1 MLQMHSSEL
10 TCRLTTKFLAKLSLV
25 FQVLH
30 INNFRTKTQERQKV
44 EGRKDH
50 KVRVGFAQLTDPL

>member
-1 MLQMHSSEL
+1 MLRMHSREL

-30 INNFRTKTQERQKV
+30 INNFRAKTQERQKV

-50 KVRVGFAQLTDPL
+50 KVSVGFAQLTDPL